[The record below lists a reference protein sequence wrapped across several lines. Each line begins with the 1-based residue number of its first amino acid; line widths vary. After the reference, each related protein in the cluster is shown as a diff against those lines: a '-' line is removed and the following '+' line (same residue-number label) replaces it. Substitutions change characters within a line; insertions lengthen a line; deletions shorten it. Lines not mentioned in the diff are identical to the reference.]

1 MIHIPLTNTYQPG
14 TEPLLSKVYRKSVE
28 RLIELDDECING
40 DVRTSKAAN
49 FFSLIVYSNYMRI
62 EFANEKMRNALAVI
76 REDRCLYRHEI
87 KKHASE
93 LRSMFAKFDS
103 YIASVMDPLGHL
115 DYYDSLTSVFFAK
128 FDKLYQPLY
137 FSILQFLTRNEV
149 RYGNMLSH
157 LSSAVTAL
165 ELADM
170 YMHQD
175 VERYRMKAPSV
186 IQLPSLLGADK
197 MMHHAK
203 SILYDLSAKAYK
215 GRKNMPNVNDDKDV
229 QTAMHNLS
237 RLLAN
242 TANLHVEDE
251 SELPERP
258 EDMMTYDEIQSL

>member
-1 MIHIPLTNTYQPG
+1 MIHIPLDNPYQPG

-28 RLIELDDECING
+28 KLIKLDDECVNG

-76 REDRCLYRHEI
+76 REDRCIYRHGI

-115 DYYDSLTSVFFAK
+115 DYYDSLTSVFFDK
-128 FDKLYQPLY
+128 FDKLYQPLFY
-137 FSILQFLTRNEV
+137 SMLQFLTRHEV
-149 RYGNMLSH
+149 RYGSTLAH
-157 LSSAVTAL
+157 LSSAVSAL

-203 SILYDLSAKAYK
+203 SILFDLTEKAYK
-215 GRKNMPNVNDDKDV
+215 WRKDMPNVNDDKDV

-251 SELPERP
+251 SELPDRP
-258 EDMMTYDEIQSL
+258 SDMMTLDEIQSL